1 MFKESTRTQAR
12 SKWGGFLAVQVI
24 VLAGVA
30 ASWGVLSSET
40 RQTVRN
46 AGGGRRAAVPIE
58 FDEPLRIEPLYDDP
72 QVVSDE
78 ELAAVLAKV
87 RPKFPQ
93 ERRRPNFVEHALR
106 TWGVDAEFSDPDVM
120 SGIEMRDFLIDHG
133 QFVASWGKK
142 TPALLQPGEGGISI
156 RWGKQPGAS
165 VHHDHLLASLSE
177 AGISRN
183 QRVYAM
189 GRRGAT
195 FDSILQQALLD
206 VRLDEKEV
214 EWSAMA
220 FALWLP
226 PQKNWT
232 TADGRAMSFDL
243 LAKRLI
249 RGHGRF
255 GVCSGTHR
263 VYSLMLLAR
272 IDEMMR
278 TSGDKKA
285 AEGLLSDAVLVDVYD
300 HLASVRDLIS
310 VSQFDDGSWPG
321 NWYDGA
327 EAVDFPT
334 DEEPYKK
341 VIATGHHLEWLA
353 IAPESLHPPREQIRK
368 AAKWIIQATLEQ
380 SDESLRKRYTFYS
393 HVGNALA
400 LWRKTHPADF
410 WKKHQA
416 EHAASSNE

>member
-1 MFKESTRTQAR
+1 MKPNTRN
-12 SKWGGFLAVQVI
+12 KWAGFLAVQVI

-30 ASWGVLSSET
+30 GSWSVISSET
-40 RQTVRN
+40 RQTVLN
-46 AGGGRRAAVPIE
+46 SGGSPRVAVVPIKY
-58 FDEPLRIEPLYDDP
+58 DQPLRIEPLYDDP
-72 QVVSDE
+72 LVVSDR
-78 ELAAVLAKV
+78 ELTAVLAKV
-87 RPKFPQ
+87 RPKFPPK
-93 ERRRPNFVEHALR
+93 ERRPNFVEHALR
-106 TWGVDAEFSDPDVM
+106 TWGVDATFSDPDVM
-120 SGIEMRDFLIDHG
+120 SGIELRDFLIDHG

-142 TPALLQPGEGGISI
+142 IPALLQAEDSGISI
-156 RWGKQPGAS
+156 RWGRQKGAS
-165 VHHDHLLASLSE
+165 VHHDHLLASLTE

-183 QRVYAM
+183 QRVYAL

-226 PQKNWT
+226 PQKSWT

-243 LAKRLI
+243 LAKRLM
-249 RGHGRF
+249 RGHSRF

-278 TSGDKKA
+278 TSGDKQAGDKKES
-285 AEGLLSDAVLVDVYD
+285 EGLLSDAVLNDVYD

-327 EAVDFPT
+327 EAVAFPA
-334 DEEPYKK
+334 DEEAHKK

-353 IAPESLHPPREQIRK
+353 IAPEHLHPPRAQIRK
-368 AAKWIIQATLEQ
+368 AAQWIIRATLDQ
-380 SDESLRKRYTFYS
+380 SDEKLRERYTFYS

-400 LWRKTHPADF
+400 LWRNTHPADF

-416 EHAASSNE
+416 ERAAAGN